1 MGFVRNPRVFLSLIF
16 ASIRSACSLEILS
29 IPRTHPSCSPLGIV
43 DPHRSL
49 QIWTDIPAAVF
60 LDHSIEITKTLR
72 CNISKIKWYDWQTG
86 QGKVKEEW
94 KYSLMVTGELYAMTN
109 GAFFFILD
117 VICKMPNYS
126 LPHSLPSPRHT
137 QWCSFS
143 SKFVVEKRLEAA
155 FMEETILKQCLK
167 LNSF

>member
-1 MGFVRNPRVFLSLIF
+1 MLWWIYKRKHSISNVFIFRIISFNDFWKCLRLRVSTWNFLAVYFIAFWVGFVGNPRVFLSLIF

-109 GAFFFILD
+109 GAFFLF
-117 VICKMPNYS
+117 
-126 LPHSLPSPRHT
+126 
-137 QWCSFS
+137 
-143 SKFVVEKRLEAA
+143 
-155 FMEETILKQCLK
+155 
-167 LNSF
+167 